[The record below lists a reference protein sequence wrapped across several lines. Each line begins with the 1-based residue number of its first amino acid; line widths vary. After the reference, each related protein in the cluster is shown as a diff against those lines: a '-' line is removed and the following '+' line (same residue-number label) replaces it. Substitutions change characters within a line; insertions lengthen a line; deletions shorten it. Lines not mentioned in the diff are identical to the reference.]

1 MPAKNND
8 PQNATEAMRLL
19 AETLRAGSLR
29 PNMHSYTPHDK
40 QIKFHNSR
48 KKRRLYIGGNRSG
61 KTTGGIVEDLWWAT
75 DTHPYL
81 DTPEPPIRGRI
92 VGTDFLNGISKT
104 VLPEISRWVPV
115 TALRGQSWT
124 TAYDKLERVLNFDN
138 GSFIEFMSYDQD
150 LDKFAGT
157 SRHFIH
163 FDEEP
168 PKDIYNEN
176 MARLIDTGGSAW
188 LTMTPVDGMT
198 WVFDTLY
205 LPGKE
210 GSNVIDVIEVEMSEN
225 PHLAQAEVEEFLS
238 SLDADEREA
247 RGKGKFVQL
256 GGLIFKG
263 FSRDR
268 NVVERFNVLDH
279 PDWLL
284 AASLDHGFNAPTCWL
299 WHAVSPDG
307 QVVTFKEH
315 YRNGLTI
322 DEHARIVHAIN
333 KEIGRVPEF
342 YIGDP
347 SIRNTDPITG
357 TSIHEEYIKY
367 GVPLILGNNDVRAGI
382 VKMARYLKPNAADKP
397 NWLISVD
404 CPRLI
409 WEFGRYRWKT
419 YASSKLSRD
428 NNVQEAPHK
437 KDDHA
442 LDSARYFIMSR
453 PDLSPTGLSN
463 SVEHLSN
470 FIGAGTPL
478 IGSDGLIRA
487 GDHNQRRGYGDF
499 NEMPQTQWDVD
510 PDMGG
515 IY

>member
-1 MPAKNND
+1 MAKRND
-8 PQNATEAMRLL
+8 PETAIDALRLL
-19 AETLRAGSLR
+19 AETLKTSSKR
-29 PNMHSYTPHDK
+29 PNVYGYEPHIKQDLFHS
-40 QIKFHNSR
+40 SV

-61 KTTGGIVEDLWWAT
+61 KTTGGVVEDIWWAT
-75 DTHPYL
+75 GTHPYRE
-81 DTPEPPIRGRI
+81 TPEPPVRGRVI
-92 VGTDFLNGISKT
+92 GTDFLNGISKT
-104 VLPEISRWVPV
+104 ILPEVSRWVPV
-115 TALRGQSWT
+115 TSLRGNSWS
-124 TAYDKLERVLNFDN
+124 TAYDKLERKLNFEN

-198 WVFDTLY
+198 WVYDTIY
-205 LPGKE
+205 MPGIE
-210 GSNVIDVIEVEMSEN
+210 GSDTIDVIVVEMAEN
-225 PHLAQAEVEEFLS
+225 PHLAMAEVEEYLG
-238 SLDADEREA
+238 SLDEDEREA
-247 RGKGKFVQL
+247 RGKGKFIQL
-256 GGLIFKG
+256 GGLIYKG
-263 FSRDR
+263 FSDKGEHS
-268 NVVERFNVLDH
+268 NVVETFNIRDN

-284 AASLDHGFNAPTCWL
+284 AASLDHGFNNPTCWL
-299 WHAVSPDG
+299 WHAVDPDG

-315 YRNGLTI
+315 YQSGLTI
-322 DEHARIVHAIN
+322 DEHAKIVHAIN
-333 KEIGRVPEF
+333 DEMGRVPDF

-357 TSIHEEYIKY
+357 TSIHQEYLGY
-367 GVPLILGNNDVRAGI
+367 GIPIILGNNDVRAGI
-382 VKMARYLKPNAADKP
+382 VKTARYLKPHP
-397 NWLISVD
+397 TTGRPGWVVTSD

-409 WEFGRYRWKT
+409 WEFKRYRWKT

-453 PDLSPTGLSN
+453 PDLTPEGTDN
-463 SVEHLSN
+463 PVERLGN
-470 FIGAGTPL
+470 FLNAPSSR
-478 IGSDGLIRA
+478 SDGRIIVPSTTT
-487 GDHNQRRGYGDF
+487 QWGDF
-499 NEMPQTQWDVD
+499 AEVLPGTDWDQD
-510 PDMGG
+510 LGG